1 MLDAKYLGMVVSID
15 ENTKM
20 ALTDKGN
27 RAMCLTAGASIE
39 DCLWI
44 KDGVVYID
52 NNSKLPDGEKRV
64 DRKEVLKEC
73 DHYGIS
79 YDKNTQTSTLIKL
92 LEKVKS
98 SNYSKSFEKLKEDQ
112 DKLASERESFE
123 EEKKVLQSNIDEL
136 TKENGDLKTEIDTLK
151 EKIAELEAKLEA
163 TPKGGR

>member
-1 MLDAKYLGMVVSID
+1 MSDAKYLGMVVSID

-79 YDKNTQTSTLIKL
+79 YDKSTQTSTLIKL

-163 TPKGGR
+163 TQKGGR

>member
-1 MLDAKYLGMVVSID
+1 MSDAKYLGMVVSID

-27 RAMCLTAGASIE
+27 RAMCLTASASIE

-79 YDKNTQTSTLIKL
+79 YDKSTQTSTLVKL
-92 LEKVKS
+92 LDKVKS
-98 SNYSKSFEKLKEDQ
+98 SNYSKSFEKLKEEQ
-112 DKLASERESFE
+112 DKLASDRESFE

-136 TKENGDLKTEIDTLK
+136 TKENDTLK

-163 TPKGGR
+163 TQKGGR

>member
-1 MLDAKYLGMVVSID
+1 MSDAKYLGMVVSID

-79 YDKNTQTSTLIKL
+79 YDKSTQTSTLVKL
-92 LEKVKS
+92 LDKVKS

-136 TKENGDLKTEIDTLK
+136 TKENDTLK

-163 TPKGGR
+163 TQKGGR

>member
-1 MLDAKYLGMVVSID
+1 MSDAKYLGMVVSID

-79 YDKNTQTSTLIKL
+79 YDKSTQTSTLVKL
-92 LEKVKS
+92 LDKVKS
-98 SNYSKSFEKLKEDQ
+98 SNYSKSFEKLKEEQ
-112 DKLASERESFE
+112 DKLASDRESFE

-136 TKENGDLKTEIDTLK
+136 TKENDTLK

-163 TPKGGR
+163 TQKGGR

>member
-79 YDKNTQTSTLIKL
+79 YDKSTQTSTLIKL

>member
-1 MLDAKYLGMVVSID
+1 MSDAKYLGMVVSID

-27 RAMCLTAGASIE
+27 RAMCLTSGASIE

-79 YDKNTQTSTLIKL
+79 YDKSTQTSTLIKL
-92 LEKVKS
+92 LDKVKS
-98 SNYSKSFEKLKEDQ
+98 SNYSKSFEKLREEQ

>member
-1 MLDAKYLGMVVSID
+1 MSDAKYLGMVVSID

-52 NNSKLPDGEKRV
+52 NNSKLPDGEKRI

-79 YDKNTQTSTLIKL
+79 YDKSTQTATLVKL
-92 LEKVKS
+92 LDKVKS
-98 SNYSKSFEKLKEDQ
+98 SNYSKSFENLKEEQ

-123 EEKKVLQSNIDEL
+123 EEKKVLQNNIDEI

-163 TPKGGR
+163 TQKGGR

>member
-1 MLDAKYLGMVVSID
+1 MSDAKYLGMVVSID
-15 ENTKM
+15 DNTKM

-52 NNSKLPDGEKRV
+52 SNSKLPDGEKRV

-79 YDKNTQTSTLIKL
+79 YDKSTQTSTLIKL

-98 SNYSKSFEKLKEDQ
+98 SNYSKSFEKLREEQ

>member
-1 MLDAKYLGMVVSID
+1 MSNAKYLGMVVSID

-79 YDKNTQTSTLIKL
+79 YDKSTQTSTLIKL

-98 SNYSKSFEKLKEDQ
+98 SNYSKSFDKLKEDQ

>member
-1 MLDAKYLGMVVSID
+1 MSDAKYLGMVVSID
-15 ENTKM
+15 ESTKM

-27 RAMCLTAGASIE
+27 RAMCLTAGASVE

-52 NNSKLPDGEKRV
+52 NNSKLPDGEKRA

-79 YDKNTQTSTLIKL
+79 YDKSTQTSTLIKL

-98 SNYSKSFEKLKEDQ
+98 SNYSKSFEKLKEEQ

-123 EEKKVLQSNIDEL
+123 EEKKVLQNNIDDL
-136 TKENGDLKTEIDTLK
+136 TKENASLNAEIIVLN
-151 EKIAELEAKLEA
+151 EKVSELQAMLEA
-163 TPKGGR
+163 TSKGGK